1 MKLPYKKYCG
11 NINRKYKKRKKVGFI
26 KPKTDIESLVELAY
40 ILSTDEQTIKEIQE
54 KTLEVE
60 NNHEEKNK

>member
-11 NINRKYKKRKKVGFI
+11 NIKRKLKKRKKKDICAGYYV
-26 KPKTDIESLVELAY
+26 KPNTDIESLVELAY

-54 KTLEVE
+54 K
-60 NNHEEKNK
+60 HWR

>member
-11 NINRKYKKRKKVGFI
+11 NIKRKYKKRNKVGFI

-40 ILSTDEQTIKEIQE
+40 ILSADEQTIKEIQ
-54 KTLEVE
+54 KSSRGRR
-60 NNHEEKNK
+60 